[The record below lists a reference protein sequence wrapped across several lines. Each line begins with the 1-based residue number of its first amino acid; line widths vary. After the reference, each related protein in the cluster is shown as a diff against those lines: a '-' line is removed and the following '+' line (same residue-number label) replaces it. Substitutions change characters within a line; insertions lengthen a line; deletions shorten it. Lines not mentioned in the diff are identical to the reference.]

1 MKKLGPLTTDLVV
14 ASAIYHL
21 KKTGK
26 EARTQ
31 ELVRLLNG
39 KVMMS
44 ELPEILT
51 SLMDWGIVRK
61 EYTGIESGRA
71 GNIYYITGEAKS
83 TIRELYEL
91 FWRRVYN
98 GII

>member
-1 MKKLGPLTTDLVV
+1 MKKIGPLTIDLVV

-21 KKTGK
+21 KKSGK
-26 EARTQ
+26 EARPQ
-31 ELVRLLNG
+31 ELIELLNG

-61 EYTGIESGRA
+61 EYTGIETGRA
-71 GNIYYITGEAKS
+71 GNKYRISGEANSMIK
-83 TIRELYEL
+83 ELYKL
-91 FWRRVYN
+91 YWRRVYN
-98 GII
+98 GFV